1 MSTKSSSRFTPVII
15 AISVV
20 IGILIGT
27 FYAKHFAGNRLGI
40 INGSSNKLNAL
51 LRIVDD
57 QYVDTVNMTDLVEKA
72 MPQILAELDPHSTYI
87 PAQNLEEVNSELEGS
102 FSGIGIQFT
111 IQNDTIHVNAVIQ
124 GGPSEK
130 VGLMAG
136 DRIVTVDDSLFVG
149 KKVTNERAMR
159 TLKGPKGSQVKLGIK
174 RMGEK
179 DLLNFNITRGDIPQN
194 TVDAAYMVNDDI
206 GYIKV
211 SKFGRTTHVELLNA
225 LAQLNHKKCKGLIID
240 LRGNTGGYMEAAIR
254 MVNEFLPEGKLI
266 VYTQGRKYP
275 RAEEFANGTGSCQK
289 MPLVVLI
296 DEGSASASEI
306 FTGAIQDN
314 DRGTVIGRRS
324 FGKGLVQQPID
335 FSDGSAIR
343 LTIARYY
350 TPSGRCIQ
358 RPYESGKDRN
368 YELDL
373 YNRYEHGEFFSRDS
387 IKQNEKERYNTSLGR
402 TVYGGGGIM
411 PDIFVPQDTTGV
423 TSYLS
428 TVIGRG
434 LTIQFTF
441 QYTDNNRKKLSEYE
455 TEEELLNYLRR
466 QGLVEQFVRFAD
478 SKGVKRRNI
487 LIQKSYKLLEKN
499 IYGNIIYNMLGLE
512 AYLQYFNKSDSTVN
526 KGIEILEKGEAFP
539 KAPIAV
545 EEEEATNKDGKKKLE
560 EITKTY
566 VPQDNTSSEES
577 SESSENSD
585 SSSQTTKK
593 TITMKIDGTDVM
605 STDFEEPITDGIM
618 HLSVGQAATDTKTLQ
633 ENVKQANQMAAVLE
647 NKKKKAAAAHQAPAG
662 GCPGTRMRQMNRRS
676 EETAQEGENTSS
688 AAPVTSQ
695 LSNWPVQIKL
705 VPTRA
710 PYFDGAELLIAA
722 DCTAFAYADFHS
734 RFLAGRVCL
743 IGCPKL
749 DGVDYTGKLAE
760 ILRDNSIRSVT
771 VLRMEVPCCGGLELA
786 AKKALQQSGKF
797 IPWQV
802 VTVTLDG
809 RLKEE

>member
-1 MSTKSSSRFTPVII
+1 MSTRNSSRFTPIII

-51 LRIVDD
+51 LRIVDE

-149 KKVTNERAMR
+149 KKLNNELAMR
-159 TLKGPKGSQVKLGIK
+159 TLKGPKGSQVKLGVK

-179 DLLNFNITRGDIPQN
+179 NLLDFTITRGDIPQN
-194 TVDAAYMVNDDI
+194 TVDAAYMLNDNI
-206 GYIKV
+206 GYVKV
-211 SKFGRTTHVELLNA
+211 SKFGRTSHIELLNA
-225 LAQLNHKKCKGLIID
+225 LAQLNHNKCTGLIVD

-275 RAEEFANGTGSCQK
+275 RSEEFANGTGSCQK

-314 DRGTVIGRRS
+314 DRGTIVGRRS

-358 RPYESGKDRN
+358 RPYENGRDRS

-373 YNRYEHGEFFSRDS
+373 YTRFEHGEFFSRDS
-387 IKQNEKERYNTSLGR
+387 IKLNENEKYSTSLGR

-411 PDIFVPQDTTGV
+411 PDIFVPRDTTGY
-423 TSYLS
+423 TTYFQ
-428 TVIGRG
+428 TVFSRG

-441 QYTDNNRKKLSEYE
+441 QYTDENRKKLSEYE
-455 TEEELLNYLRR
+455 TEEELLNYLRH
-466 QGLVEQFVRFAD
+466 QGLVEQFVRFAET
-478 SKGVKRRNI
+478 KGVKRRNI
-487 LIQKSYKLLEKN
+487 LIQKSHKLLEMN
-499 IYGNIIYNMLGLE
+499 LYGNIIYNMLGLE
-512 AYLQYFNKSDSTVN
+512 SHLKYFNKTDATVN

-539 KAPIAV
+539 KAPTETT
-545 EEEEATNKDGKKKLE
+545 EEETKEKNDGKKKR
-560 EITKTY
+560 TAKTY
-566 VPQDNTSSEES
+566 SIPEDPGRIFNYAEA
-577 SESSENSD
+577 
-585 SSSQTTKK
+585 
-593 TITMKIDGTDVM
+593 TI
-605 STDFEEPITDGIM
+605 S
-618 HLSVGQAATDTKTLQ
+618 
-633 ENVKQANQMAAVLE
+633 
-647 NKKKKAAAAHQAPAG
+647 
-662 GCPGTRMRQMNRRS
+662 
-676 EETAQEGENTSS
+676 
-688 AAPVTSQ
+688 
-695 LSNWPVQIKL
+695 
-705 VPTRA
+705 
-710 PYFDGAELLIAA
+710 
-722 DCTAFAYADFHS
+722 
-734 RFLAGRVCL
+734 
-743 IGCPKL
+743 
-749 DGVDYTGKLAE
+749 
-760 ILRDNSIRSVT
+760 
-771 VLRMEVPCCGGLELA
+771 
-786 AKKALQQSGKF
+786 
-797 IPWQV
+797 
-802 VTVTLDG
+802 
-809 RLKEE
+809 